1 MDFSKLT
8 VRSCIVMIL
17 VVGGLAL
24 AIVDAQ
30 FRPTFGDLAK
40 IAIGG
45 YLGQMLPESK
55 Q

>member
-1 MDFSKLT
+1 MLSKLT
-8 VRSCIVMIL
+8 VRSVIVLVL
-17 VVGGLAL
+17 VVGGLGL
-24 AIVDAQ
+24 AIVDNQ

-40 IAIGG
+40 VAVGG